1 MHIETYIYTRT
12 FSVCVCVCD
21 CTVQVVPVGCRKG
34 QMERCHNSAGI
45 AISLR
50 WNCVESS
57 TPCYSSCIPFS
68 LCCLAGRAAS
78 GARAARAG
86 GIWED
91 TFVTFPWRHS
101 SHWCIEAIWSNVS
114 KKQAVEDC
122 LLFISFWSLFFCSGL
137 PSSTSW
143 LECLWSELWPPQFQT
158 ARSWAWRIRLKSG
171 MFWQTWRTVHKAGR
185 LYFTVEIGGIG
196 STCDISV
203 RESLLPAWQWAAV
216 ACFSG
221 Y

>member
-1 MHIETYIYTRT
+1 MHIETYIYIYIHVLL
-12 FSVCVCVCD
+12 VCVCVCD

-101 SHWCIEAIWSNVS
+101 ATEAGSIHPSTKRSMLTSWSSPATVRKKYLSRIVKASSLKTPTSQHIPTFLQKILLGMENMENIGKPIWY
-114 KKQAVEDC
+114 
-122 LLFISFWSLFFCSGL
+122 FWSSKHWICS
-137 PSSTSW
+137 
-143 LECLWSELWPPQFQT
+143 
-158 ARSWAWRIRLKSG
+158 
-171 MFWQTWRTVHKAGR
+171 
-185 LYFTVEIGGIG
+185 
-196 STCDISV
+196 
-203 RESLLPAWQWAAV
+203 AAQ
-216 ACFSG
+216 
-221 Y
+221 